1 MILAY
6 YSVPHLPALCCKGN
20 CSSAWNSSW
29 VALTCTGLQSA
40 NLWGVKLPSVLV
52 CSINYSLKSSFV
64 RDNSSPASQ
73 NLSPIMNCVSWR
85 MRLCVTY
92 QVSWCS
98 VATKGLRVLSHL
110 CPCASV
116 TQRHQNFSSKTIM
129 PFLFNFSPQTLKLIW
144 SAHCCPDKASDI

>member
-6 YSVPHLPALCCKGN
+6 YSVPHLPALCCKGS

-52 CSINYSLKSSFV
+52 CSINYSLKSSFI

-73 NLSPIMNCVSWR
+73 QLSPTMNYVSWR
-85 MRLCVTY
+85 MKPCITY
-92 QVSWCS
+92 RVSWCS
-98 VATKGLRVLSHL
+98 KAWGSSVIFVLVPLLHTGIRIFHQRPSCPFYLNFFPSNPKAHL
-110 CPCASV
+110 ICSLL
-116 TQRHQNFSSKTIM
+116 S
-129 PFLFNFSPQTLKLIW
+129 W
-144 SAHCCPDKASDI
+144 